1 MFSTVQQIVAS
12 MLWIFSIAG
21 GSQFAQFSQY
31 RQQFIAPDGVV
42 NKPAA
47 VVHLQKCQET
57 DKSFV
62 VDDCVHRYGPDRY
75 GRLRLALLWQFE
87 GAF

>member
-1 MFSTVQQIVAS
+1 

-42 NKPAA
+42 NKLAA

-62 VDDCVHRYGPDRY
+62 VDDCVHRYGPDRH